1 MKAYIAGAIT
11 GNPNYQNKFK
21 LGAEALQKEGFVV
34 LNPATLPE
42 GMRAGDYMKICFAM
56 IDVADVVA
64 FLPDWDKSRGARLE
78 HAYCQYVSKQT
89 MYLESMTSYKNVLR
103 ARSAEDGGG

>member
-11 GNPNYQNKFK
+11 SDPDYQNKFE
-21 LGAEALQKEGFVV
+21 LGAQALQKEGFIV

-42 GMRAGDYMKICFAM
+42 GMHAGDYMKICFAM

-64 FLPDWDKSRGARLE
+64 FCRTGTLAGELVWNMHIAN
-78 HAYCQYVSKQT
+78 
-89 MYLESMTSYKNVLR
+89 M
-103 ARSAEDGGG
+103 

>member
-11 GNPNYQNKFK
+11 GDPDYQNKFE
-21 LGAEALQKEGFVV
+21 LGARALREEGFVV

-42 GMRAGDYMKICFAM
+42 GMHAGDYMKICFAM

-64 FLPDWDKSRGARLE
+64 FLPDWGTSRGACLE

-89 MYLESMTSYKNVLR
+89 MYLGSMTSYKRIL
-103 ARSAEDGGG
+103 ASTKGA